1 MANTVGISAKLQG
14 KRALVT
20 GGGAGIGLATARM
33 LARQGAR
40 VAINDLAGSASLAR
54 AIETLQDEGLDVL
67 PAPGDVS
74 IPEDV
79 VRMVAE
85 AAGAMGGLDYL
96 VNNAAT
102 PGTRKEIPASDLD
115 SQDDAFWNKLLSVNL
130 IGPFRCA
137 RAALPH
143 LRAAQ
148 GAIVNVVSTAALG
161 GGGSST
167 AYASSKAGLVLMTRE
182 LAKGLG
188 PDIRVNAVAPGWV
201 GGTEWMCGW
210 SPEEA
215 NVAAQRLPLGRVGQ
229 PDDFAEVILFLC
241 AAGAYMTG
249 QTVVVDGGL
258 LA

>member
-1 MANTVGISAKLQG
+1 
-14 KRALVT
+14 
-20 GGGAGIGLATARM
+20 M

-40 VAINDLAGSASLAR
+40 VAINDLAGSASLPR
-54 AIETLQDEGLDVL
+54 AIEILRAEGLDVL

-74 IPEDV
+74 SAEDV

-85 AAGAMGGLDYL
+85 AASAMGGLDYL

-102 PGTRKEIPASDLD
+102 PGTRLEIPPSDLD
-115 SQDDAFWNKLLSVNL
+115 SQDDAFWTQLLSVNL

-210 SPEEA
+210 SEEEA
-215 NVAAQRLPLGRVGQ
+215 AASAKRLPLGRVGQ

>member
-1 MANTVGISAKLQG
+1 MANTVGISANLQG

-20 GGGAGIGLATARM
+20 GAGAGIGLATARM

-40 VAINDLAGSASLAR
+40 VAINDLADRDSLAR
-54 AIETLQDEGLDVL
+54 AIETLRAEGLDVL

-74 IPEDV
+74 SAEHV
-79 VRMVAE
+79 ARMVAE
-85 AAGAMGGLDYL
+85 AAAAMGGLDYL

-102 PGTRKEIPASDLD
+102 PGTRQEIPPSDLD

-143 LRAAQ
+143 LRAAR

-167 AYASSKAGLVLMTRE
+167 AYASSKAGLMLMTRE

-210 SPEEA
+210 SPVEA
-215 NVAAQRLPLGRVGQ
+215 AAAARRLPLGRVGQ
-229 PDDFAEVILFLC
+229 PDDFAEVVLFLC

-249 QTVVVDGGL
+249 QTLVVDGGL